1 MQSAPAERNAFV
13 AGLRAEL
20 AGFRE
25 LHQILLAEQDCL
37 LRADAQALPELIEI
51 KSRQI
56 ERLHAL
62 AGPAQRLPRRASP
75 RSRPPRH
82 AGVARAALAGADQ
95 PELAA
100 LWQEVLDTAA
110 QARALNS
117 SNGGLIGARLNH
129 NQAALAALQSAGRSL
144 STYGPDGQ
152 AQMPAGQRELG
163 KA

>member
-37 LRADAQALPELIEI
+37 LRADAQALPELIDI

-62 AGPAQRLPRRASP
+62 AGQRSGYLAAHRLDPGHRGMQEWL
-75 RSRPPRH
+75 SRV
-82 AGVARAALAGADQ
+82 AGVDQ
-95 PELAA
+95 PELAT
-100 LWQEVLDTAA
+100 LWQELLDTAA

-152 AQMPAGQRELG
+152 AQLPAGQRQLG
-163 KA
+163 TA

>member
-1 MQSAPAERNAFV
+1 MQSAPAERTAFV

-20 AGFRE
+20 SGFRE

-37 LRADAQALPELIEI
+37 LRADAQALPELIKI

-62 AGPAQRLPRRASP
+62 AGQRSGYLIAHRLDSSRRGMQEWLAS
-75 RSRPPRH
+75 
-82 AGVARAALAGADQ
+82 LAGADQ
-95 PELAA
+95 TELTA
-100 LWQEVLDTAA
+100 LWRQVLDTAS

-129 NQAALAALQSAGRSL
+129 NQAALAALQSAARSL

-152 AQMPAGQRELG
+152 AQMPGGQRELG

>member
-1 MQSAPAERNAFV
+1 MQSVPAERSAFL

-51 KSRQI
+51 KSRQL
-56 ERLHAL
+56 ERLHTL
-62 AGPAQRLPRRASP
+62 AGQRSGYLAAHHLDPGRRGMQEWLG
-75 RSRPPRH
+75 R
-82 AGVARAALAGADQ
+82 LAGADKS
-95 PELAA
+95 ELAA
-100 LWQEVLDTAA
+100 LWQEVLETAA

-129 NQAALAALQSAGRSL
+129 NQAALAALQSAARSL

-152 AQMPAGQRELG
+152 AQLPAGQRQLG
-163 KA
+163 TA

>member
-1 MQSAPAERNAFV
+1 MQPAPAERNAFV

-62 AGPAQRLPRRASP
+62 AGQRGGYLSAHRFDPG
-75 RSRPPRH
+75 RS
-82 AGVARAALAGADQ
+82 GMQKWLTGLAGADRS
-95 PELAA
+95 ELAA

-129 NQAALAALQSAGRSL
+129 NQAALAALQSAARSL

-152 AQMPAGQRELG
+152 AQLPAGQRELG
-163 KA
+163 RA